1 MNQPE
6 VALSPSE
13 TESRASVTAD
23 LNSQDGQEA
32 PKGRPRADLKRL
44 LALARPQAGALSAGT
59 VALVLGSG
67 MTLLYP
73 LVIQELL
80 DGIQG
85 GAGRELVTR
94 STLILLAIFG
104 FGAALGMLRAWLFT
118 VAGERIVADL
128 RVQLYQ
134 SIIYQ
139 EIAFFDE
146 RRTGE
151 LTNRL
156 SSDTTVLQ
164 NTVTVNVS
172 MLLRFGI
179 MGLGAIGFLFY
190 TSWKLTL
197 LTLAT
202 VPLVAISG
210 GIFGRRMRAM
220 SRDFQDALASST
232 EVAEETFAGIRTVR
246 SFAREAKEV
255 ERYGLAVEESFT
267 IAKRRAKIV
276 AALRGLI
283 GFGGYGAIAAVLWFG
298 GTMLVEGTISIGELT
313 GFLLYTLTVAFSL
326 GALSS
331 LYEDFMK
338 ALGASERVFELMDR
352 TSSMVGGSQRPEQI
366 LGNIRL
372 RELEFAYPGR
382 PDLAVLQ
389 RLNLS
394 LRPDEVM
401 ALVGH
406 SGSGKS
412 TVAALLSRLY
422 DPQRGTIELDG
433 RDYLELDVNWVREQ
447 VGVVSQEP
455 ILFATSILNNIR
467 YGRPDAELEEVFAAA
482 KASNAH
488 DFILGFPEGYEALVG
503 ERGVRLS
510 GGQKQRVAIARAL
523 LKDPKILVLDEA
535 TSALDSESEHL
546 VQEALERLMQ
556 GRTTLIIAHRL
567 STVRDADRVCVL
579 EDGKII
585 QEGSHQML
593 VEQEGTYR
601 RLVEHQFSESSPS
614 S

>member
-1 MNQPE
+1 
-6 VALSPSE
+6 
-13 TESRASVTAD
+13 
-23 LNSQDGQEA
+23 
-32 PKGRPRADLKRL
+32 
-44 LALARPQAGALSAGT
+44 
-59 VALVLGSG
+59 

-394 LRPDEVM
+394 LRPDEVV